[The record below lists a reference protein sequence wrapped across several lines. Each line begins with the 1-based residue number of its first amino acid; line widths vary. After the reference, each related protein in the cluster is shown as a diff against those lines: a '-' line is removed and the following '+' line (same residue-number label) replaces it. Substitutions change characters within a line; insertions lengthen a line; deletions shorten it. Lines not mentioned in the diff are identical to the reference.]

1 MEIGIWVWAIGVTI
15 CAIAADV
22 RISLL
27 TKRLNRCID
36 DSKDGRDISKAAK
49 DHPERA

>member
-1 MEIGIWVWAIGVTI
+1 MEIGIWIWAIGVTI

-27 TKRLNRCID
+27 TKRLNHRID
-36 DSKDGRDISKAAK
+36 DSKYGRDVSKTAK
-49 DHPERA
+49 DHPEST